1 MIPGLYSAATAMDVT
16 DRRQEVVAENL
27 ANLQTP
33 GYRRRVLS
41 QASFDSVI
49 TPLQMPRDGVHS
61 SRLLGTHTGDTTI
74 DFTQGHFEET
84 GVKLHAALNGDG
96 FFTIQGTNGPL
107 YTRSGA
113 FHADPQGTIV
123 NIDGLPVMGANGPLT
138 LPGGSSSEQI
148 EITKDGDLYVGEQRV
163 GQLALVS
170 FVDKNVL
177 QPEGSSLFSA
187 PIDAITT
194 GTGAEVIQ
202 GSLEMANTS
211 SVDQLVNMIEISRH
225 REAAQRAL
233 TTIADSIKKRIGMGQ

>member
-1 MIPGLYSAATAMDVT
+1 MDVT
-16 DRRQEVVAENL
+16 DRRQAVVAENL

-41 QASFDSVI
+41 QASFDAVI
-49 TPLQMPRDGVHS
+49 APLQMPKDGVYS
-61 SRLLGTHTGDTTI
+61 SKLLGAHIGDMKF
-74 DFTQGHFEET
+74 DFTQGHHEQT

-96 FFTIQGTNGPL
+96 FFTIQGPDGPL

-123 NIDGLPVMGANGPLT
+123 NIDGLPVIGTNGPFT
-138 LPGGSSSEQI
+138 LPGGASSSQV
-148 EITKDGDLYVGEQRV
+148 EITRDGNVYVGEQRV
-163 GQLALVS
+163 GQFELVS

-177 QPEGSSLFSA
+177 QPEGASLFSA
-187 PIDAITT
+187 PADVVTT

-225 REAAQRAL
+225 RDAAQRAL
-233 TTIADSIKKRIGMGQ
+233 TAIADSIKKRIGMGQ

>member
-16 DRRQEVVAENL
+16 DRRQEVIAENL

-41 QASFDSVI
+41 QASFGSVI
-49 TPLQMPRDGVHS
+49 APMQSPNDGVNS
-61 SRLLGTHTGDTTI
+61 SRLLGTQAGETRF
-74 DFTQGHFEET
+74 DFTQGRFEET

-96 FFTIQGTNGPL
+96 FFTIQGPSSPL

-123 NIDGLPVMGANGPLT
+123 NIDGLPVMGTNGPLT
-138 LPGGSSSEQI
+138 LPGGASSSEI
-148 EITKDGDLYVGEQRV
+148 EITKDGNIYAGELRV
-163 GQLALVS
+163 GQLQLVN
-170 FVDKNVL
+170 FADENVL
-177 QPEGSSLFSA
+177 QPEGASLFSA
-187 PIDAITT
+187 PADVVTT

-211 SVDQLVNMIEISRH
+211 SVDQLVNLIEISRH
-225 REAAQRAL
+225 RDAAQRAL
-233 TTIADSIKKRIGMGQ
+233 TTIADSIKKRIGLGQ

>member
-16 DRRQEVVAENL
+16 NRRQEVVAENL

-49 TPLQMPRDGVHS
+49 APLQMPKDGVYS
-61 SRLLGTHTGDTTI
+61 SRLLGAHTGETRF
-74 DFTQGHFEET
+74 DFSQGHLEET

-96 FFTIQGTNGPL
+96 FFTIQGPNGPL

-113 FHADPQGTIV
+113 FHADPEGTIV
-123 NIDGLPVMGANGPLT
+123 NIDGLPVMGTNGPLN
-138 LPGGSSSEQI
+138 LPGGASSAQV
-148 EITKDGDLYVGEQRV
+148 EITKDGNVYAGDQRV
-163 GQLALVS
+163 GQLQLVN
-170 FVDKNVL
+170 FVDNNVL

-187 PIDAITT
+187 PASAVTT
-194 GTGAEVIQ
+194 GTGAEALQ
-202 GSLEMANTS
+202 GNLEMANTS

>member
-49 TPLQMPRDGVHS
+49 APMQSPSDGVYS
-61 SRLLGTHTGDTTI
+61 SRLLGAHTGDTKF

-96 FFTIQGTNGPL
+96 FFTIQGPNGPL

-113 FHADPQGTIV
+113 FHSDPQGTIV
-123 NIDGLPVMGANGPLT
+123 NIDGLPVMGTNGPLT
-138 LPGGSSSEQI
+138 LPAGASSSQV
-148 EITKDGDLYVGEQRV
+148 EITNDGNFYVGELRV
-163 GQLALVS
+163 GQLQLVN

-177 QPEGSSLFSA
+177 QPEGASLFSA
-187 PIDAITT
+187 PAGVATT
-194 GTGAEVIQ
+194 GTEAEVIQ
-202 GSLEMANTS
+202 GRLEMANTS
-211 SVDQLVNMIEISRH
+211 SVDQLVNLIEISRH
-225 REAAQRAL
+225 RDAAQRAL

>member
-49 TPLQMPRDGVHS
+49 SPLQLSRDGVS
-61 SRLLGTHTGDTTI
+61 SSKLLGAHTGDTKF
-74 DFTQGHFEET
+74 DFTQGHHEQT

-96 FFTIQGTNGPL
+96 FFVIQGPNGPL

-113 FHADPQGTIV
+113 FHTDPQGTIV
-123 NIDGLPVMGANGPLT
+123 NIDGLPVKGTNGPLT
-138 LPGGSSSEQI
+138 LPSGASSSQV
-148 EITKDGDLYVGEQRV
+148 EITKDGNVYVDEQRV
-163 GQLALVS
+163 GQLELVN
-170 FVDKNVL
+170 FADKNVL

-187 PIDAITT
+187 PAGEVTT
-194 GTGAEVIQ
+194 GTAAEVIQ

-211 SVDQLVNMIEISRH
+211 SVDQLVSMIEITRH
-225 REAAQRAL
+225 RDAAQRAL

>member
-49 TPLQMPRDGVHS
+49 APMQSPKDGVYS
-61 SRLLGTHTGDTTI
+61 SKLLGAHTGDTKF

-96 FFTIQGTNGPL
+96 FFTIQGPNGPL

-113 FHADPQGTIV
+113 FHSDPQGTIV
-123 NIDGLPVMGANGPLT
+123 NIDGLPVMGTNGPLT
-138 LPGGSSSEQI
+138 LPAGASSSQV
-148 EITKDGDLYVGEQRV
+148 EITRDGNFYVGELRV
-163 GQLALVS
+163 GQLQLVN
-170 FVDKNVL
+170 FADKNVL
-177 QPEGSSLFSA
+177 QPEGASLFSA
-187 PIDAITT
+187 PAGVATT
-194 GTGAEVIQ
+194 STEAEVIQ
-202 GSLEMANTS
+202 GRLEMANTS
-211 SVDQLVNMIEISRH
+211 SVDQLVNLIEISRH
-225 REAAQRAL
+225 RDAAQRAL

>member
-49 TPLQMPRDGVHS
+49 APLQIQTDGVSS
-61 SRLLGTHTGDTTI
+61 SRLLGAQAGDTKI
-74 DFTQGHFEET
+74 DFTQGHLEQT

-96 FFTIQGTNGPL
+96 FFVIQGPNGPL

-113 FHADPQGTIV
+113 FHADPQATIV
-123 NIDGLPVMGANGPLT
+123 NIDGLPVKGTNGPLT
-138 LPGGSSSEQI
+138 LPPGASSSQV
-148 EITKDGDLYVGEQRV
+148 EITSDGSVYVNEQRV
-163 GQLALVS
+163 GQLELVD
-170 FVDKNVL
+170 FADKNVL

-187 PIDAITT
+187 PPGAVTT
-194 GTGAEVIQ
+194 GTAAEVMQ

-225 REAAQRAL
+225 HDAAQRAL
-233 TTIADSIKKRIGMGQ
+233 TAISDSLKKRIEMGL

>member
-16 DRRQEVVAENL
+16 DRRQQVVAENL

-33 GYRRRVLS
+33 GYRRRILS

-49 TPLQMPRDGVHS
+49 APLQMQNNGVYS
-61 SRLLGTHTGDTTI
+61 SKLLGAQTGDI
-74 DFTQGHFEET
+74 KFDFTQGHLEET
-84 GVKLHAALNGDG
+84 GVKMHAALNGDG
-96 FFTIQGTNGPL
+96 FFTIQGPNGPL

-123 NIDGLPVMGANGPLT
+123 NVDGLPVLGTNGPLT
-138 LPGGSSSEQI
+138 LPGGASSAQV
-148 EITKDGDLYVGEQRV
+148 EITRDGNIYVAEQRV
-163 GQLALVS
+163 GQLQLVN
-170 FVDKNVL
+170 FADKNVL
-177 QPEGSSLFSA
+177 QPEGTSLFSA
-187 PIDAITT
+187 PASAVTT

-225 REAAQRAL
+225 REASQRAL
-233 TTIADSIKKRIGMGQ
+233 MTIADSIKKRIGMGP

>member
-33 GYRRRVLS
+33 GYRRRILS

-49 TPLQMPRDGVHS
+49 APLQMQNNGVYS
-61 SRLLGTHTGDTTI
+61 SKLLGAHTGETRF
-74 DFTQGHFEET
+74 DFSQGHLEET

-96 FFTIQGTNGPL
+96 FFTVQGPNGPL

-123 NIDGLPVMGANGPLT
+123 NIDGLPVMGTNGPMT
-138 LPGGSSSEQI
+138 LPGGVSSAQV
-148 EITKDGDLYVGEQRV
+148 EITKDGNIYVAEQRI
-163 GQLALVS
+163 GQLQLVN
-170 FVDKNVL
+170 FADKNVL
-177 QPEGSSLFSA
+177 QPEGTSLFSA
-187 PIDAITT
+187 PASAVTT

-202 GSLEMANTS
+202 GSLEMSNTS

-225 REAAQRAL
+225 REASQRAL
-233 TTIADSIKKRIGMGQ
+233 MTIADSIKKRIGMGQ